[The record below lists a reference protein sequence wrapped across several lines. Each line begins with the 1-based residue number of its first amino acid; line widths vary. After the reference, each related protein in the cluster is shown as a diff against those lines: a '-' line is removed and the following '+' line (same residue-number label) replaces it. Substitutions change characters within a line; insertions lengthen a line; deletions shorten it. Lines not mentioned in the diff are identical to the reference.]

1 MAKTIKVDTE
11 VIRKKLLVS
20 IDKALSKIDN
30 SYNILLKETIPDNF
44 IYKNNILKMKEQ
56 LYNYKQELLKIKTSL
71 TSIANKF
78 DLETNVM
85 LEDLQLINHFQILS
99 IFHLR

>member
-1 MAKTIKVDTE
+1 MVKTIKVDTE

-85 LEDLQLINHFQILS
+85 LEDLQLINHFLITS
-99 IFHLR
+99 KR

>member
-1 MAKTIKVDTE
+1 MVKTIKVDTE

-30 SYNILLKETIPDNF
+30 SYNILLKETIPDDF

-85 LEDLQLINHFQILS
+85 LEDLQLINHFLITS
-99 IFHLR
+99 KR

>member
-56 LYNYKQELLKIKTSL
+56 LYNYKQELIKIKTSL

-85 LEDLQLINHFQILS
+85 LEDLQLINHFLITS
-99 IFHLR
+99 KR

>member
-20 IDKALSKIDN
+20 IDNALSKIDN

-85 LEDLQLINHFQILS
+85 LEDLQLINHFLITS
-99 IFHLR
+99 KR

>member
-85 LEDLQLINHFQILS
+85 LEDLQLINHFLITS
-99 IFHLR
+99 KR

>member
-30 SYNILLKETIPDNF
+30 SYNILLKETIPDDF

-85 LEDLQLINHFQILS
+85 LEDLQLINHFLITS
-99 IFHLR
+99 KR

>member
-30 SYNILLKETIPDNF
+30 SYNILLKETIPDGF

-85 LEDLQLINHFQILS
+85 LEDLQLINHFLITS
-99 IFHLR
+99 KR

>member
-1 MAKTIKVDTE
+1 MVKTIKVDTE

-56 LYNYKQELLKIKTSL
+56 LYNYKQELLKVKTSL

-85 LEDLQLINHFQILS
+85 LEDLQLINHFLITS
-99 IFHLR
+99 KR

>member
-20 IDKALSKIDN
+20 IDKTLSKIDN
-30 SYNILLKETIPDNF
+30 SYNILLKETIPDDF

-85 LEDLQLINHFQILS
+85 LEDLQLINHFLITS
-99 IFHLR
+99 KR